1 MHQPR
6 RLKNKLKPLPELKRE
21 VEQLKTRAKQV
32 VFTNGCFD
40 ILHAGHVQYLQ
51 DARDLGDL
59 LIVAVNSD
67 CSVRALKGPDR
78 PVNPQAERAEVV
90 AALEAVDYV
99 VIFEEPDPLKV
110 IEEIRPHILVKGGD
124 WPVHDIVGRQVV
136 EESGGRVLSIPLQ
149 PGVSTTRII
158 KRIAKHFTP

>member
-1 MHQPR
+1 
-6 RLKNKLKPLPELKRE
+6 LKNKLKLLPELKPE

-67 CSVRALKGPDR
+67 LSVRALKGPGR

-99 VIFEEPDPLKV
+99 VIFEEPDPLRV

-124 WPVHDIVGRQVV
+124 WSVNDIVGRQVV
-136 EESGGRVLSIPLQ
+136 EESGGRVLSIPLK
-149 PGVSTTRII
+149 PGVSTTHII
-158 KRIAKHFTP
+158 KKITGF